1 MKHLAFKIVFFF
13 AIIMSSG
20 FLYAQ
25 DAATYYKEGVTLKEQ
40 KKSREAMEKFKKA
53 LALQADYPA
62 ALYEIGWCQNDLKDY
77 TGAISTLRK
86 VRNSW
91 PEIPKVYFE
100 LGFAFEKTIQYDSA
114 RAVYG
119 KCIEINPGYS
129 GAYKQLGYI
138 AYEKNEIPA
147 ALAYFREY
155 EQRAKTPPVEYMYWY
170 RKGFCFNAEKQ
181 YDSAR
186 VALLKSLEYKKN
198 YINTYLELGFAA
210 TKQLKADEAIGY
222 FNTAIQ
228 LEPKNHIPYNGIGE
242 VYRDVKKDMN
252 EAMNWYRKTLAINE
266 NERKGNFGMGYC
278 LNSQGL
284 YTEAITYLRR
294 AIASEAT
301 YAAAYVELGYSL
313 YKIKNY
319 TEAGFNLRKA
329 IELSPKNENAHYYLV
344 TMYVEQKDK
353 VNAKKWLNAMKA
365 LNSKHVAALEPKVN
379 AL

>member
-1 MKHLAFKIVFFF
+1 M
-13 AIIMSSG
+13 
-20 FLYAQ
+20 
-25 DAATYYKEGVTLKEQ
+25 
-40 KKSREAMEKFKKA
+40 
-53 LALQADYPA
+53 ALQPVFPA
-62 ALYEIGWCQNDLKDY
+62 AVYELGWCQNDLKDY
-77 TGAISTLRK
+77 TGAIVSLRK
-86 VRNSW
+86 ARNGWSD
-91 PEIPKVYFE
+91 IPKVYFE
-100 LGFAFEKTIQYDSA
+100 LGYAFEKTIQYDSA
-114 RAVYG
+114 RVSFE
-119 KCIEINPGYS
+119 KCIELNPGHS
-129 GAYKQLGYI
+129 GAYRQLGYI
-138 AYEKNEIPA
+138 AYEKNDNPA
-147 ALAYFREY
+147 ALAFFREY
-155 EQRAKTPPVEYMYWY
+155 EQRAKTVPVDYLYWF
-170 RKGFCFNAEKQ
+170 RKGYCNNAVKQ

-242 VYRDVKKDMN
+242 VYRDVKKDI
-252 EAMNWYRKTLAINE
+252 EQAMNWYRKTLELNE

-278 LNSQGL
+278 LNAKGL
-284 YTEAITYLRR
+284 YAEAITYLRR

-329 IELSPKNENAHYYLV
+329 IEISPKNENAHYYLV
-344 TMYVEQKDK
+344 IMYVEQKDK
-353 VNAKKWLNAMKA
+353 VNAQKWLNALRA
-365 LNSKHVAALEPKVN
+365 LSSKHVATLEPKVS